1 MIQTTPKRP
10 PRHRQRAQQRWPVWL
25 RKLPG
30 QALRLILAVLWLLVA
45 TLPFAFMFLTSVK
58 SQADIY
64 STPVWAL
71 PKVFDFSNYVSV
83 LHGPFFTYL
92 RNSVLVVVLSTAIT
106 LLLSSMAAF
115 AFARLHFRLNGL
127 LFGLVIAGLIV
138 PVHVTLIPI
147 YLMTRA
153 VGLYDTPFAL
163 VGPYVAFSLPISI
176 FILTEFMRQIPREM
190 QEAAQIDGA
199 GPVTLFTRVFLPL
212 STPGLA
218 TVAIYNGINM
228 WNEFIF
234 AYVLTASPQNRT
246 LPLAIWDFQGQYSAN
261 IPAILAVVTLTTLP
275 LIAAYMFGQERI
287 IRGMMAGSVKG

>member
-1 MIQTTPKRP
+1 MLQATPKRSSS
-10 PRHRQRAQQRWPVWL
+10 RGRRALQLRQ
-25 RKLPG
+25 LPG
-30 QALRLILAVLWLLVA
+30 RTLLLLFAVLWLLIA
-45 TLPFAFMFLTSVK
+45 TLPFVFMLLTSVK

-83 LHGPFFTYL
+83 LQGPFFTYL
-92 RNSVLVVVLSTAIT
+92 RNSVVVVVLSTVIT
-106 LLLSSMAAF
+106 PLLSSMAAF
-115 AFARLHFRLNGL
+115 AFARLRFRLNGL
-127 LFGLVIAGLIV
+127 LFSLVIAGLIV

-147 YLMTRA
+147 YLMTRSL
-153 VGLYDTPFAL
+153 GLYDTPFAL

-190 QEAAQIDGA
+190 QEAAEIDGA

-212 STPGLA
+212 CTPGLA

-234 AYVLTASPQNRT
+234 AYVLTSNPQSCT

-275 LIAAYMFGQERI
+275 LIVAYIFGQERI
-287 IRGMMAGSVKG
+287 IQGMMAGSVKG

>member
-1 MIQTTPKRP
+1 MLQATPKRP
-10 PRHRQRAQQRWPVWL
+10 PGRGRRALQLRQ
-25 RKLPG
+25 LPG
-30 QALRLILAVLWLLVA
+30 QTLLLLFAVLWLLIA
-45 TLPFAFMFLTSVK
+45 TLPFVFMLLTSVK

-83 LHGPFFTYL
+83 LQGPFFTYL

-115 AFARLHFRLNGL
+115 AFARLRFRLNGL
-127 LFGLVIAGLIV
+127 LFSLVIAGLIV

-147 YLMTRA
+147 YLMTRSL
-153 VGLYDTPFAL
+153 GLYDTPFAL

-190 QEAAQIDGA
+190 QEAAEIDGA
-199 GPVTLFTRVFLPL
+199 GPVTLFARVFLPL
-212 STPGLA
+212 CTPGLA

-234 AYVLTASPQNRT
+234 AYVLTSSPQNRT

-275 LIAAYMFGQERI
+275 LIVAYIFGQERI
-287 IRGMMAGSVKG
+287 IQGMMAGSVKG